1 MTRDKRRY
9 PRRRIFFDA
18 RICFAEA
25 KQAIPC
31 RVCDV
36 SDGGARLEVKSSM
49 ALPPLFKL
57 VVAGADKVG
66 RLCSVAW
73 QNGSDIGVIFKR
85 VRGHT
90 VRPEQV
96 RKLS

>member
-1 MTRDKRRY
+1 MTRDKSRY
-9 PRRRIFFDA
+9 PRRRIVFDA

-25 KQAIPC
+25 TQAISC

-36 SDGGARLEVKSSM
+36 SDGGARLRVKSSM
-49 ALPPLFKL
+49 NLPPLFKL
-57 VVAGADKVG
+57 VLTGADKVG

-85 VRGHT
+85 VRGQT
-90 VRPEQV
+90 VRPERA